1 MIQLITIE
9 EATRLAS
16 EWVQQ
21 NNSFPTDEIVLV
33 EEETITRPY
42 GWFFFYNSKHFLAT
56 RDLDYALVGN
66 APLLVDKRGQ
76 VHSTGTA
83 YAIEHY
89 VAEFDSQYQQGE
101 LQSQ

>member
-16 EWVQQ
+16 EWVQ
-21 NNSFPTDEIVLV
+21 NHSSPTEEIVLV

-56 RDLDYALVGN
+56 QDVDYTLFGN

-76 VHSTGTA
+76 VRITGTA
-83 YAIEHY
+83 YTIEHY
-89 VAEFDSQYQQGE
+89 VAEFDAQYQRGE
-101 LQSQ
+101 LQS